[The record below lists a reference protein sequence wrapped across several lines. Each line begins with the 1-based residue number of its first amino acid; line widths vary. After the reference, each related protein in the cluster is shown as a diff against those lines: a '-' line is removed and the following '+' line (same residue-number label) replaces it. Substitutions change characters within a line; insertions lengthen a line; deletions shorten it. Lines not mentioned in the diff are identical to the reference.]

1 MKTPHRTHSNLRALG
16 QLALLWAIALA
27 AASTWAAG
35 LPDDMPEDRAT
46 CPGDFMASA
55 GAAQG
60 WWRLALGDHAVDVH
74 AMARGTVSDRE
85 PDGSMYARIPGAR
98 LKEGA
103 RRQYRYLDKVAQP
116 KTGKDYQLT
125 FGKTPFSF
133 AVASDANGTQLSVGY
148 GGQMHDYLLGLPAAQ
163 TRIAGIADLD
173 GDGMPDF
180 IVDVGDDTYLL
191 LSSQAHPGAN
201 RPSAQL
207 FGCGC

>member
-1 MKTPHRTHSNLRALG
+1 MKTSPSTHSNLRAAV
-16 QLALLWAIALA
+16 QLALLWAVAVA

-35 LPDDMPEDRAT
+35 LPQDAPEDGA

-55 GAAQG
+55 PAAQG
-60 WWRLALGDHAVDVH
+60 WYRIALGEHAIDVH
-74 AMARGTVSDRE
+74 AMARGTTASE
-85 PDGSMYARIPGAR
+85 PEGPMYARIPGVR

-103 RRQYRYLDKVAQP
+103 RRQYRYLEKVAQP
-116 KTGKDYQLT
+116 KTGKEYQLT

-133 AVASDANGTQLSVGY
+133 IVASDANGTQLTVGY
-148 GGQMHDYLLGLPAAQ
+148 GGEMHDYLLGLPASQ
-163 TRIAGIADLD
+163 TRIEGIADLD

-191 LSSQAHPGAN
+191 LSTQAHAGSN

>member
-1 MKTPHRTHSNLRALG
+1 MKTTPSTHSNLRAAV
-16 QLALLWAIALA
+16 QLALLWAVALA

-35 LPDDMPEDRAT
+35 LPQDMPEDRA
-46 CPGDFMASA
+46 CPGEFMASA
-55 GAAQG
+55 AAAPG
-60 WWRLALGDHAVDVH
+60 WYRLAPGERSIDVH
-74 AMARGTVSDRE
+74 AMARGSAAGDE
-85 PDGSMYARIPGAR
+85 PEGALYARIPGAR

-103 RRQYRYLDKVAQP
+103 RRQYRYLAKVAQP
-116 KTGKDYQLT
+116 KSGKEYQLT

-133 AVASDANGTQLSVGY
+133 VVASDANGTQLSVGY
-148 GGQMHDYLLGLPAAQ
+148 GGQTHDYLLGLPAAQ
-163 TRIAGIADLD
+163 TRIDAIADLD

-207 FGCGC
+207 LGCGC